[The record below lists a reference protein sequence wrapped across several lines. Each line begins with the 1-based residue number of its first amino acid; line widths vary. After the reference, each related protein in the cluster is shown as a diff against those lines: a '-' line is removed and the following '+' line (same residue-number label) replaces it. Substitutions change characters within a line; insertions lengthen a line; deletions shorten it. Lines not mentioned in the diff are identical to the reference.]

1 MLLPQIPLHTKNEYI
16 HDRPRWKWVVSAAKG
31 IVAATDAHL
40 RWLIVRGGKDEFI
53 RLGKQTFK
61 RFEPA
66 IDFTEDELRWMFQV
80 LESSIPERF
89 REAQMAKEIERFQR
103 KELSDKQLKNGAG
116 EGPTGHEGPSQQFD
130 GGITTEFL
138 PERDKSTVH

>member
-1 MLLPQIPLHTKNEYI
+1 MLLPQIPLHTKNEWILGI
-16 HDRPRWKWVVSAAKG
+16 HRAEWVVHAAKAF
-31 IVAATDAHL
+31 VSATDAHL
-40 RWLIVRGGKDEFI
+40 RWSLVRGGKDEFI

-66 IDFTEDELRWMFQV
+66 IDFTEDELRWIFQV
-80 LESSIPERF
+80 LEVSIPERF
-89 REAQMAKEIERFQR
+89 REAEMAKEIERFQR

-116 EGPTGHEGPSQQFD
+116 EGPTGHDGPSQQFS

>member
-1 MLLPQIPLHTKNEYI
+1 MLLPQIPLHTKNEMI
-16 HDRPRWKWVVSAAKG
+16 LGRERWKWVVSAAKG
-31 IVAATDAHL
+31 IVATTDGHL
-40 RWLIVRGGKDEFI
+40 RWLLIRAGQAEFI